1 MGKQRALSRVFF
13 SWHRGRERDSA
24 LVSSCLSRFLGSFK
38 SCEREFWSERL
49 HAQTRPPIAS
59 KRPFLKEAHGIKWND
74 PYHWMSS
81 PSEKAHLT
89 EHVRRE
95 NRYADVIMADTLP
108 LQHRL
113 VQEMEG
119 RISAELVTPPERWGS
134 WYGFS
139 AYEEIS
145 LPFVIGQHYLEVDK
159 LAHIWLLVDILM
171 LPLLLIFLV
180 PTQLL

>member
-113 VQEMEG
+113 VQ
-119 RISAELVTPPERWGS
+119 SAGEAGCITAKFQKEQNFQFIAGGEQKDV
-134 WYGFS
+134 
-139 AYEEIS
+139 
-145 LPFVIGQHYLEVDK
+145 
-159 LAHIWLLVDILM
+159 M
-171 LPLLLIFLV
+171 
-180 PTQLL
+180 